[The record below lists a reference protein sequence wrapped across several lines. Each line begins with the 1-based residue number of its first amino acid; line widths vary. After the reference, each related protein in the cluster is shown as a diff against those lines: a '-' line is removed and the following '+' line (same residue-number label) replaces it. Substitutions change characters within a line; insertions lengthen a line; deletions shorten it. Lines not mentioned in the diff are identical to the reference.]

1 MQAPT
6 QQQSLTSAHVLM
18 EAPVAASSPARRLA
32 YVGALAC
39 CAAVALLLRLP
50 FLNVPLT
57 NDEGGYA
64 YVARLWAGG
73 VALYHG
79 AWVDRPQGLM
89 LLFRLLVALAP
100 NTQGLRLFGGVYAVV
115 NMLLLAYVG
124 SGLYGRAVGLCA
136 AALYAVFSSGPQI
149 EGFIVNGELLA
160 TLPTVAAVALVLR
173 AQRSVRPGVYVYLAG
188 LAAGMALLVKQ
199 SAIDG
204 LVVVALFAAAGAR
217 LGGRTRLR
225 CCALALMGVATAVLL
240 SALHGAATGWQEYLH
255 AVVLDNLRYR
265 SLDASSSGSL
275 SQALEGVKGFWS
287 EDAFLV
293 VAALGAVVHMH
304 RTRRILDWLPLPW
317 LAAALCGVS
326 LGGLYSRHYFVQL
339 LPPLCVLAAWGLVTG
354 VQVARRI
361 PLSGLLF
368 IAPLAALLMTVR
380 TDASLY
386 VGSAPIAIAQRL
398 YGWTVYTHQP
408 ELVALLRR
416 RVPTGAPFF
425 VAYAAAPL
433 HYLTGRPSVTRYLWR
448 RPLGT
453 VPGAYGDVLRR
464 VERAEP
470 VCIVTVQPVAQSPG
484 DVRMREAIARHYVL
498 VWRRPGVA
506 VYCRPIRSE
515 HRAE

>member
-1 MQAPT
+1 MSEPRPVTYARVEGPLAAR
-6 QQQSLTSAHVLM
+6 SL
-18 EAPVAASSPARRLA
+18 AARLVYA
-32 YVGALAC
+32 GVLAC
-39 CAAVALLLRLP
+39 CAALALLLRLP
-50 FLNVPLT
+50 LLHVPLT

-73 VALYHG
+73 AALYHD

-89 LLFRLLVALAP
+89 LLFRLLVAVAP
-100 NTQGLRLFGGVYAVV
+100 STAGMRLFGGVYAVV
-115 NMLLLAYVG
+115 NMLVLAYVG
-124 SGLYGRAVGLCA
+124 SRLYGRAVGLCV

-173 AQRSVRPGVYVYLAG
+173 AQRSARPDVWLILAG

-204 LVVVALFAAAGAR
+204 VVVVALVAPAGAH
-217 LGGRTRLR
+217 LGGRTRVR
-225 CCALALMGVATAVLL
+225 RCALALLGVVTAVLL
-240 SALHGAATGWQEYLH
+240 SALHGAATGWHEYLN
-255 AVVLDNLRYR
+255 AVVLDNLRYH

-287 EDAFLV
+287 EDVFLV
-293 VAALGAVVHMH
+293 VAALGAVAHIH
-304 RTRRILDWLPLPW
+304 RTRGILDWLPLPW
-317 LAAALCGVS
+317 LAAALCGVT
-326 LGGLYSRHYFVQL
+326 LGGLYSRHYFVQV
-339 LPPLCVLAAWGLVTG
+339 LPPLCVLAALGLVTG

-368 IAPLAALLMTVR
+368 IAPLAALLVTVR
-380 TDASLY
+380 NDASLY
-386 VGSAPIAIAQRL
+386 VGSSPIAISQRL
-398 YGWTVYTHQP
+398 YGWTVYTHQA
-408 ELVALLRR
+408 ELVALLRG
-416 RVPTGAPFF
+416 RVPAGAPFF

-453 VPGAYGDVLRR
+453 VPGAYRDVLRT

-470 VCIVTVQPVAQSPG
+470 VCIVTVQAVAQPPG
-484 DVRMREAIARHYVL
+484 DEHMRAAIARHYVL
-498 VWRRPGVA
+498 VWKQPGAA
-506 VYCRPIRSE
+506 VYCRPVRSE
-515 HRAE
+515 HSAAEGR